1 MRDSKIIEILDGKV
15 DGEVQLKGWV
25 WNIRFGGGIVF
36 IILRDGTGTL
46 QCTVKKDSVGE
57 RFSELEKLKRES
69 AIILRGEVVKD
80 ERAPGGYELRCK
92 DFEIVHIGDEFPIG
106 KKEHG
111 PAFLLDNRHLVLR
124 SPRYAA
130 IMRIKDSILHGA
142 REWFREHG
150 FTEVT
155 PPIITGNACEGG
167 STLFELNYFG
177 KKAYLSQ
184 SAQLYLEA
192 LIFSLGNVYSITPSF
207 RAEKSRTRRH
217 LAEYWHIE
225 AEEPWVDEEGNEK
238 IEEELIF
245 HIIQTVLKERKNDL
259 KLFRDPKTL
268 ERISLP
274 FPRIK
279 YSEVIETLQKNGYNI
294 NWGDDLGADEEYFI
308 SKRFESP
315 FFIQNFPKE
324 AKAFYMKEHPEDTKL
339 VKCAD
344 MIAPEGYGEM
354 IGGSERETDI
364 KKLINRLKE
373 EGIDLEPYEWYL
385 DLRRYGSVT
394 HSGFGLGTERM
405 VWWICKLDHIRDAI
419 AFPRVINRLYP

>member
-1 MRDSKIIEILDGKV
+1 MVRIKEIIDGKK
-15 DGEVQLKGWV
+15 DGEDVEIKGWV
-25 WNIRFGGGIVF
+25 WNVRFGGGIVF
-36 IILRDGTGTL
+36 MIIRDGTGTI
-46 QCTVKKDSVGE
+46 QCTAKKDVLGDK
-57 RFSELEKLKRES
+57 FKELEKITRES
-69 AIILRGEVVKD
+69 SVIIRGTVSKD
-80 ERAPGGYELRCK
+80 ERAPNGYELKCK
-92 DFEIVHIGDEFPIG
+92 DFQIVHISEEFPIG

-124 SPRYAA
+124 SPKYAH
-130 IMRIKDSILHGA
+130 IMKIKDTILRGA
-142 REWFREHG
+142 REWFHKND

-155 PPIITGNACEGG
+155 PPIISGNSCEGG

-192 LIFSLGNVYSITPSF
+192 LIFSLGRVYSITPSF

-238 IEEELIF
+238 IEENLIF
-245 HIIQTVLKERKNDL
+245 HIIQKVLNENKREISY
-259 KLFRDPKTL
+259 FRDPSTL

-279 YSEVIETLQKNGYNI
+279 YSEVIETLQKNGFDI

-308 SKRFESP
+308 SKKYEEP

-324 AKAFYMKEHPEDTKL
+324 AKAFYMKEDPSNPKL

-354 IGGSERETDI
+354 IGGSERETDVNILI
-364 KKLINRLKE
+364 KRLKE
-373 EGIDLEPYEWYL
+373 QGDDPKNYEWYL
-385 DLRRYGSVT
+385 DLRRYGSVP
-394 HSGFGLGTERM
+394 HSGFGLGSERM
-405 VWWICKLDHIRDAI
+405 VWWLCKLDHIRDAI
-419 AFPRVINRLYP
+419 AFPRVINRFYP

>member
-1 MRDSKIIEILDGKV
+1 MASVRDVLDGKFTGKDV
-15 DGEVQLKGWV
+15 EIKGWI
-25 WNIRFGGGIVF
+25 WNIRSSGGIVF
-36 IILRDGTGTL
+36 IILRDGTGEIQFTA
-46 QCTVKKDSVGE
+46 KKDVLGE
-57 RFSELEKLKRES
+57 RFSELEKLTRES
-69 AIILRGEVVKD
+69 SVILKGKVFED
-80 ERAPGGYELRCK
+80 SRAPNGYEIRCN
-92 DFEIVHIGDEFPIG
+92 DFKIIQISEEFPIG

-130 IMRIKDSILHGA
+130 IMRIKDSVLRGA
-142 REWFREHG
+142 REWFQENK

-155 PPIITGNACEGG
+155 PPIISGNSCEGG

-192 LIFSLGNVYSITPSF
+192 MIFSLGNVYSITPSF

-225 AEEPWVDEEGNEK
+225 AEEPWTKEEGNEK
-238 IEEELIF
+238 IEEELVY
-245 HIIQTVLKERKNDL
+245 HIIKKILDERKKEL
-259 KLFRDPKTL
+259 SMFRDPKTL
-268 ERISLP
+268 DKINTP

-279 YSEVIETLQKNGYNI
+279 YSEVIDTLQKNGYKI

-308 SKRFESP
+308 SNKFESP
-315 FFIQNFPKE
+315 FFIQSFPKE
-324 AKAFYMKEHPEDTKL
+324 AKAFYMKRDPENPEL

-354 IGGSERETDI
+354 IGGSERETDVNI
-364 KKLINRLKE
+364 LIQRLKE
-373 EGIDLEPYEWYL
+373 QGSDIEPYKWYL
-385 DLRRYGSVT
+385 DLRRYGSVP
-394 HSGFGLGTERM
+394 HSGFGLGSERM
-405 VWWICKLDHIRDAI
+405 VWWICKLDHIRDTI
-419 AFPRVINRLYP
+419 PFPRVINRYYP

>member
-1 MRDSKIIEILDGKV
+1 MIDAKISDILNGKV
-15 DGEVQLKGWV
+15 EDDVQLKGWV

-36 IILRDGTGTL
+36 IVLRDGTGTI
-46 QCTVKKDSVGE
+46 QCIAKKEELGDK
-57 RFSELEKLKRES
+57 FKELENLTRES
-69 AIILRGEVVKD
+69 SIIIRGSVKKD
-80 ERAPGGYELRCK
+80 ERAPNGYEVHCK
-92 DFEIVHIGDEFPIG
+92 DFDIVHVSEEFPIG

-142 REWFREHG
+142 REWFRENG

-155 PPIITGNACEGG
+155 PPIISGNSCEGG

-192 LIFSLGNVYSITPSF
+192 LIFSLGKVYSITPSF

-225 AEEPWVDEEGNEK
+225 AEEPWTTEEENEK
-238 IEEELIF
+238 IEENLVF
-245 HIIQTVLKERKNDL
+245 HIIRKVLDERKREL
-259 KLFRDPKTL
+259 SMFRDPSTL
-268 ERISLP
+268 ERIQKP

-279 YSEVIETLQKNGYNI
+279 YSEVIDTLQKNGYDI
-294 NWGDDLGADEEYFI
+294 EWGDDLGADEEYFI
-308 SKRFESP
+308 SKKFDSP

-324 AKAFYMKEHPEDTKL
+324 AKAFYMKRLDEKL

-354 IGGSERETDI
+354 IGGSERETDVDVLI
-364 KKLINRLKE
+364 KRLE
-373 EGIDLEPYEWYL
+373 EQGENVENYKWYL
-385 DLRRYGSVT
+385 DLRRYGSVP
-394 HSGFGLGTERM
+394 HSGFGLGSERM
-405 VWWICKLDHIRDAI
+405 VWWICKLDHIRDTI
-419 AFPRVINRLYP
+419 PFPRVINRYYP